1 MQCGCNDARR
11 RRNFIHLHLSG
22 VGRASY
28 ICTIACCS
36 VAPECRVSW
45 WCLQL
50 SDADETGSAVAAG
63 IIAVCEQLIEHSPR
77 MKITLLAVLP
87 RGNREVEAPAAK
99 VLIPNK

>member
-1 MQCGCNDARR
+1 MPAERILPFGTKD
-11 RRNFIHLHLSG
+11 NF
-22 VGRASY
+22 
-28 ICTIACCS
+28 
-36 VAPECRVSW
+36 

-63 IIAVCEQLIEHSPR
+63 IIAVCEQLIDHSPR